1 MGRILSIDYGL
12 KIIGIAVSDA
22 LGMTAQPL
30 ASYHRLSVESDI
42 KHIRRLAEEYS
53 VDKIVVGLPVHLDG
67 RESAL
72 SSAVREF
79 GRLLSEGS
87 AAFTV
92 EYFDERMTTSL
103 VERMLIE
110 EADVSRAKR
119 KKVKDKLAA
128 ALILQNYL
136 DSKSFVEEGSS

>member
-30 ASYHRLSVESDI
+30 ASYRRLSVESDI

-67 RESAL
+67 RESTL
-72 SSAVREF
+72 SSSVREF

-87 AAFTV
+87 ASFAV

-103 VERMLIE
+103 IERMLIE

-136 DSKSFVEEGSS
+136 DSKSFGEEGSS